1 MEDARG
7 ALFGAR
13 MQMFAVTIPR
23 GIRPGQEFQ
32 ADLDGQL
39 TMVTVPQGSAAGS
52 TLHVQVPSW
61 ARVQASEHK
70 AIPRLMELDD
80 RLEDALRSG
89 AIKLIIADRVRDGTI
104 GTNIAR
110 RQELEERERAEKLR
124 IFETP
129 DDAIKL
135 LRRNGR
141 EIGSLTYG
149 WDTPDGSDPSG
160 DYLRAVRRFLLSDL
174 GAHVKAIFW
183 DACSL
188 PQEPRSES
196 DAMVFKDALEVMA
209 DMYASVLGTMVMRHR
224 SVPARPASL
233 DGEVVVLMMPKT
245 FAVTIPRGM
254 RPGQTFQANLDGQL
268 TVVSVPQG
276 SAAGSELHVTIGDA
290 TAESAVHRALSVH
303 GALERVG
310 RDELGRYRARFA
322 SHADAERAV
331 AAGPFVGATAI
342 FTYHNARP
350 YAARGW
356 TSLESGVS
364 TEGLSRAAY
373 LPGLKA
379 TLERL
384 PPKLVEIDGEAPE
397 AASEQ
402 YGGSEGAGPRIE
414 RVRLSIR
421 DAVFTGKGDKEVVM
435 RLYDEYITKIGN
447 AMNAGEGVAGEYEG
461 ERNAAGEE
469 EGRGTYR
476 FANGAVYEGEWKC
489 GKQEGRGKFKWDD
502 GDEYDGDFKADQI
515 EGHGTYRF
523 ANGDVYEGE
532 WIAGKQEGRGTKWS
546 AAGAVIYEGEW
557 KAGEPVTTSW
567 HHSLARSLS
576 QHFW

>member
-1 MEDARG
+1 MSHDKG
-7 ALFGAR
+7 ASYGLHT
-13 MQMFAVTIPR
+13 FAVTIPR
-23 GIRPGQEFQ
+23 GIRPGQDFQ

-52 TLHVQVPSW
+52 TLHVQVPSRR

-110 RQELEERERAEKLR
+110 RQDLEERERAEKLR

-129 DDAIKL
+129 EDAIKL

-160 DYLRAVRRFLLSDL
+160 DYLRAVCRFLLSEL

-196 DAMVFKDALEVMA
+196 DAMVFKEALEVMA

-268 TVVSVPQG
+268 TVVTVPQG

-331 AAGPFVGATAI
+331 AAGPFEGATAI
-342 FTYHNARP
+342 FTYHNARS

-384 PPKLVEIDGEAPE
+384 PPKLVEIDCEAPE

-414 RVRLSIR
+414 RVRSSIR

-476 FANGAVYEGEWKC
+476 YANGAVYEGEWKA
-489 GKQEGRGKFKWDD
+489 GKQEGRGKFRWDD
-502 GDEYDGDFKADQI
+502 GDEYEGEFKADQI

-532 WIAGKQEGRGTKWS
+532 WMAGKQEGRGTKWS
-546 AAGAVIYEGEW
+546 AAGAVVFEGEW

>member
-1 MEDARG
+1 
-7 ALFGAR
+7 
-13 MQMFAVTIPR
+13 MQTFAVTIPR

-52 TLHVQVPSW
+52 TLHVKVPSR
-61 ARVQASEHK
+61 RVQASEHK

-110 RQELEERERAEKLR
+110 RQDLEERERAEKLR

-129 DDAIKL
+129 VDAIKL

-160 DYLRAVRRFLLSDL
+160 DYLRAVCRFLLSEL

-196 DAMVFKDALEVMA
+196 DAMVFKEALEVMA

-245 FAVTIPRGM
+245 FAVTIPRGI
-254 RPGQTFQANLDGQL
+254 RPGQAFQANLDGQL
-268 TVVSVPQG
+268 TVVTVPQG

-303 GALERVG
+303 GAIERVG

-414 RVRLSIR
+414 RVRSSIR

-476 FANGAVYEGEWKC
+476 YANGAVYEGEWKA
-489 GKQEGRGKFKWDD
+489 GKQEGRGKFRWDD
-502 GDEYDGDFKADQI
+502 GDEYEGEFKADQI

-532 WIAGKQEGRGTKWS
+532 WMAGKQEGRGTKWS
-546 AAGAVIYEGEW
+546 AAGAVVFEGEW

-567 HHSLARSLS
+567 HHSLAHSLS

>member
-1 MEDARG
+1 MQTF
-7 ALFGAR
+7 AL
-13 MQMFAVTIPR
+13 TIPR

-52 TLHVQVPSW
+52 TLHVKVPSR
-61 ARVQASEHK
+61 RVQASEHK

-110 RQELEERERAEKLR
+110 RQDLEERERAEKLR

-129 DDAIKL
+129 EDAIKL

-160 DYLRAVRRFLLSDL
+160 DYLRAVCRFLLSEL

-196 DAMVFKDALEVMA
+196 DAMVFKEALEVMA

-245 FAVTIPRGM
+245 FAVTIPRGI
-254 RPGQTFQANLDGQL
+254 RPGQAFQANLDGQL
-268 TVVSVPQG
+268 TVVTVPQG

-414 RVRLSIR
+414 RVRSSIR

-476 FANGAVYEGEWKC
+476 YANGAVYEGEWKA
-489 GKQEGRGKFKWDD
+489 GKQEGRGKFRWDD
-502 GDEYDGDFKADQI
+502 GDEYEGEFKADQI

-532 WIAGKQEGRGTKWS
+532 WMAGKQEGRGTKWS
-546 AAGAVIYEGEW
+546 AAGAVVFEGEW

-567 HHSLARSLS
+567 HHSLARSIS
-576 QHFW
+576 EHFW

>member
-1 MEDARG
+1 
-7 ALFGAR
+7 
-13 MQMFAVTIPR
+13 MQTFAVTIPR

-52 TLHVQVPSW
+52 TLHVKVPSR
-61 ARVQASEHK
+61 RVQASEHK

-110 RQELEERERAEKLR
+110 RQDLEERERAEKLR

-129 DDAIKL
+129 EDAIKL

-160 DYLRAVRRFLLSDL
+160 DYLRAVCRFLLSEL

-196 DAMVFKDALEVMA
+196 DAMVFKEALEVMA

-224 SVPARPASL
+224 SVPARPTSL

-245 FAVTIPRGM
+245 FAVTIPRGI
-254 RPGQTFQANLDGQL
+254 RPGQAFQANLDGQL
-268 TVVSVPQG
+268 TVVTVPQG

-414 RVRLSIR
+414 RVRSSIR

-476 FANGAVYEGEWKC
+476 YANGAVYEGEWKA
-489 GKQEGRGKFKWDD
+489 GQQEGRGKFRWDD
-502 GDEYDGDFKADQI
+502 GDEYEGEFKADQI

-532 WIAGKQEGRGTKWS
+532 WMAGKQEGRGTKWS
-546 AAGAVIYEGEW
+546 AAGAVVFEGEW

>member
-1 MEDARG
+1 
-7 ALFGAR
+7 
-13 MQMFAVTIPR
+13 MQTFAVTIPR

-52 TLHVQVPSW
+52 TLHVKVPSR
-61 ARVQASEHK
+61 RVQASEHK

-110 RQELEERERAEKLR
+110 RQDLEERERAEKLR

-129 DDAIKL
+129 EDAIKL

-160 DYLRAVRRFLLSDL
+160 DYLRAVCRFLLSEL

-196 DAMVFKDALEVMA
+196 DAMVFNEALEVMA

-245 FAVTIPRGM
+245 FAVTIPRGI
-254 RPGQTFQANLDGQL
+254 RPGQAFQANLDGQL
-268 TVVSVPQG
+268 TVVTVPQG

-414 RVRLSIR
+414 RVRSSIR

-476 FANGAVYEGEWKC
+476 YANGAVYEGEWKA
-489 GKQEGRGKFKWDD
+489 GKQEGRGKFRWDD
-502 GDEYDGDFKADQI
+502 GDEYEGEFKADQI

-532 WIAGKQEGRGTKWS
+532 WMAGKQEGRGTKWS
-546 AAGAVIYEGEW
+546 AAGAVVFEGEW

-576 QHFW
+576 EHFW

>member
-1 MEDARG
+1 
-7 ALFGAR
+7 
-13 MQMFAVTIPR
+13 MQTFAVTIPR

-52 TLHVQVPSW
+52 TLHVKVPSR
-61 ARVQASEHK
+61 RVQASEHK

-110 RQELEERERAEKLR
+110 RQDLEERERAEKLR

-129 DDAIKL
+129 EDAIKL

-160 DYLRAVRRFLLSDL
+160 DYLRAVCRFLLSEL

-196 DAMVFKDALEVMA
+196 DAMVFKEALEVMA

-224 SVPARPASL
+224 SVPARPTSL

-245 FAVTIPRGM
+245 FAVTIPRGI
-254 RPGQTFQANLDGQL
+254 RPGQAFQANLDGQL
-268 TVVSVPQG
+268 TVVTVPQG

-303 GALERVG
+303 GAIERVG

-414 RVRLSIR
+414 RVRSSIR

-476 FANGAVYEGEWKC
+476 YANGAVYEGEWKA
-489 GKQEGRGKFKWDD
+489 GQQEGRGKFRWDD
-502 GDEYDGDFKADQI
+502 GDEYEGEFKADQI

-532 WIAGKQEGRGTKWS
+532 WMAGKQEGRGTKWS
-546 AAGAVIYEGEW
+546 AAGAVVFEGEW

>member
-1 MEDARG
+1 
-7 ALFGAR
+7 
-13 MQMFAVTIPR
+13 MFAVTIPR

-160 DYLRAVRRFLLSDL
+160 DYLRAVRRFLLIDL

-402 YGGSEGAGPRIE
+402 YGGSAGAGPRIE

-469 EGRGTYR
+469 EGRGAYR

>member
-1 MEDARG
+1 
-7 ALFGAR
+7 
-13 MQMFAVTIPR
+13 MQTFAVTIPR

-52 TLHVQVPSW
+52 TLHVKVPSR
-61 ARVQASEHK
+61 RVQASEHK

-110 RQELEERERAEKLR
+110 RQDLEERERAEKLR

-129 DDAIKL
+129 EDAIKL

-160 DYLRAVRRFLLSDL
+160 DYLRAVCRFLLSEL

-196 DAMVFKDALEVMA
+196 DAMVFKEALEVMA

-245 FAVTIPRGM
+245 FAATIPRGI

-268 TVVSVPQG
+268 TVVTVPQG

-303 GALERVG
+303 GAIERVG

-414 RVRLSIR
+414 RVRSSIR

-476 FANGAVYEGEWKC
+476 YANGAVYEGEWKA
-489 GKQEGRGKFKWDD
+489 GKQEGRGKFRWDD
-502 GDEYDGDFKADQI
+502 GDEYEGEFKADQI

-532 WIAGKQEGRGTKWS
+532 WMAGKQEGRGTKWS
-546 AAGAVIYEGEW
+546 AAGAIVFEGEW

-567 HHSLARSLS
+567 HHSLARSIS
-576 QHFW
+576 EHFW